1 MSLVPRNNKEKNLEG
16 AKRSETQKEREE
28 NVQCLKC
35 GTCKIKNMFYK
46 KITQEQTLIL
56 KFSSMIFQEVCLSFS
71 LNRTRQSKSQNN
83 PPKNPCSALQLMW
96 D

>member
-46 KITQEQTLIL
+46 K
-56 KFSSMIFQEVCLSFS
+56 
-71 LNRTRQSKSQNN
+71 NN
-83 PPKNPCSALQLMW
+83 PRTDIDFKIFFHDFSGSLSVIQP
-96 D
+96 